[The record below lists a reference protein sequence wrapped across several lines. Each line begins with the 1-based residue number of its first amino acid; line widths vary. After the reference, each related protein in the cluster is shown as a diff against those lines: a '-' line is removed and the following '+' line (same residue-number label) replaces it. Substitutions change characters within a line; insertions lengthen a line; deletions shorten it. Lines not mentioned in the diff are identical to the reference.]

1 MKTSGKLQGKW
12 LSQLLITFSLVFLA
26 FGLFNLGWYAWPSP
40 TDGVQ
45 LTIPAGILKG
55 APGGTNY
62 ASLADYSL
70 SLSWPRWL
78 RVHQTG
84 KLQVSLKESEDRA
97 ANAALA
103 RPAQVVLIEPVLVGL
118 AVNPPGRMQTSM
130 AGRQSLEMS
139 WELIGQSRG
148 AYPGKVVVSF
158 GFFDQFSN
166 ELVAVPVAVVDVSLQ
181 ILSLWD
187 DQPQMALW
195 MGGIGLVLWG
205 ALFVLGRLVQVR
217 K

>member
-1 MKTSGKLQGKW
+1 MKMSGKLQGKW
-12 LSQLLITFSLVFLA
+12 LSQLLFTCSLVFLA
-26 FGLFNLGWYAWPSP
+26 FGLFNLGWYVWPSP

-78 RVHQTG
+78 RIQQKG
-84 KLQVSLKESEDRA
+84 KLQVILIESEDRA

-130 AGRQSLEMS
+130 ADGQSLEMS

-158 GFFDQFSN
+158 GFFDQLSN

-181 ILSLWD
+181 IVSLWD